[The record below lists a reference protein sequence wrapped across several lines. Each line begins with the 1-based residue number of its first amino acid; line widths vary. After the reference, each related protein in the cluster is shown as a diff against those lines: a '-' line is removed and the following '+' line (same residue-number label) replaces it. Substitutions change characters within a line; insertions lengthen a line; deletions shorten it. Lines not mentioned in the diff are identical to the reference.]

1 MKINPFVTSGYISKK
16 YFCDRKKEL
25 AALQNYLRNGVN
37 TTLVSPRRMGKTGLI
52 HRTLENCKSGFGCVY
67 VDIMPTRS
75 IEDFNRVLSEAIFR
89 QFPEK
94 TSIGKKFLTFLRG
107 FRPLISYDMLT
118 GQPQIEISYQMET
131 QKPQTLK
138 SILQFLNQQDK
149 KIIVAIDEFQQIT
162 TYPEKNMEAVLRSEI
177 QFLNNVSFIFC
188 GSKRSVMYDMFS
200 NVKRPFYQSTSF
212 VNLGKIDKKEYTKFI
227 YKHFNNN
234 NIEIERDCI
243 DFILEWTKAYTFYTQ
258 YICNKIFSY
267 GDATITLEIAKRAC
281 RETLNEQ
288 ATTFNQLRQ
297 LLTSAQWNYLIAIAK
312 EGKISQPTAQ
322 NFLMKHK
329 IGTPSNSKRLLK
341 TLCEKDLILEQISL
355 HETTYEIYDMFLYR
369 WLLENYITI

>member
-1 MKINPFVTSGYISKK
+1 VKINPFITSGYVSKK

-25 AALQNYLRNGVN
+25 AALQNYLQNGVN

-52 HRTLENCKSGFGCVY
+52 HRVFENCKSDFGCVY

-89 QFPEK
+89 QFSEK

-107 FRPLISYDMLT
+107 FRPLISYDTLT

-138 SILQFLNQQDK
+138 SILHFLNQQDK

-177 QFLNNVSFIFC
+177 QFLHNVSFIFC

-200 NVKRPFYQSTSF
+200 NAKRPFYQSTSF
-212 VNLGKIDKKEYTKFI
+212 VSLDKIDKKEYTKFI
-227 YKHFNNN
+227 LKHFTYN
-234 NIEIERDCI
+234 NIEIARDCI
-243 DFILEWTKAYTFYTQ
+243 DFILDWTKTYTFYTQ

-267 GDATITLEIAKRAC
+267 GEEQITLEIVKRAC
-281 RETLNEQ
+281 LETLNEQ

-297 LLTSAQWNYLIAIAK
+297 LLTLAQWNYLIAIAK

-355 HETTYEIYDMFLYR
+355 RETTYEIYDVFLYH
-369 WLLENYITI
+369 WLLENYINI